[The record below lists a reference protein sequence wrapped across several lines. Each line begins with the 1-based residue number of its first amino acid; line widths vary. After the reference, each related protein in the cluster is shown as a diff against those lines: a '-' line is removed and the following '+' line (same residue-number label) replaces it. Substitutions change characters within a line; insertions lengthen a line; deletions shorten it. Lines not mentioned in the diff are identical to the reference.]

1 MSTGQ
6 FILDPIAPSGMAAK
20 STWKPLDS
28 LKGKTV
34 GFMDNSKPN
43 FNLLADDLADLLK
56 TKYGVAEVV
65 RHRKLA
71 ASIPTPDESLADIE
85 ARCDLVISG
94 SGD

>member
-1 MSTGQ
+1 MSSGQ
-6 FILDPIAPSGMAAK
+6 FILDPIAPSGMAAN
-20 STWKPLDS
+20 STWKALDS
-28 LKGKTV
+28 LKGKVV

-43 FNLLADDLADLLK
+43 FNVLADELSDLLK
-56 TKYGVAEVV
+56 TKYGVKDVV

-71 ASIPTPDESLADIE
+71 ASIPTPDLSLADIE